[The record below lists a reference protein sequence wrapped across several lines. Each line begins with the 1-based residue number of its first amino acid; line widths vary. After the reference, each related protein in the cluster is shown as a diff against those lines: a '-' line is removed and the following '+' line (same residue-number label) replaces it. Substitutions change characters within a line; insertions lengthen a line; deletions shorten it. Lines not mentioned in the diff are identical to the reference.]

1 MNKKIKLKK
10 MKGRGGGTAGQGW
23 RAEAAQGRGGARRH
37 RRVGAA
43 RGGAACGNRGKDSFQ
58 KAPSYGP
65 AGVLSL
71 TSGESHCEV
80 VEGLTGFMS
89 QSTLRTCVPLQR
101 VRKLQENHVLTY
113 F

>member
-1 MNKKIKLKK
+1 MLTIKNRASKYFKSFNFYFGMAHSLLD
-10 MKGRGGGTAGQGW
+10 TIFPVGQG
-23 RAEAAQGRGGARRH
+23 QGATRSY
-37 RRVGAA
+37 V
-43 RGGAACGNRGKDSFQ
+43 GNRGKDSFQ